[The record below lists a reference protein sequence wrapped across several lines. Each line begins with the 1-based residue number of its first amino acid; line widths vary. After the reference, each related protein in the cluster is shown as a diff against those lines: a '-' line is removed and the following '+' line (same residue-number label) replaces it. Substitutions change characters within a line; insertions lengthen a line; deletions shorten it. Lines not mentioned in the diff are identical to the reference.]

1 MLLKTTFTR
10 KYLKN
15 LSLFT
20 FIAIIGGVATGYFF
34 PSTAI
39 SFDDGGARFLKLLE
53 IIVLPIIYLAIVQ
66 GICSLSQV
74 LHAKRMMWQ
83 TAIYFICITSLC
95 IILGFAFA
103 VIIKPGELVNSNLK
117 DLYPAPRR
125 FAEKMDYN
133 DQFSMLYRNRHV
145 LFLLLAI
152 GLGIYIN
159 LSANKEKI
167 IIWLNSIQ
175 NFILKIV
182 KYIYLLLP
190 FIIFSNIAYSISI
203 YGLHALIPLSKVLA
217 TVYLANIVFIFGLLG
232 LIARLFGFNI
242 WDLLVLIKEEILL
255 VMATSSSKTA
265 FPMIF
270 EKLQAKGYDINIL
283 RFVIPLGYCFNL
295 AGACI
300 YIAVS
305 CIFFVQFYKISMT
318 FTDYLWLLTIISFTS
333 KTASGVPGSGFLA
346 LAFTMGRFHIPTAD
360 IALLYA
366 IDRFMNEARSV
377 TNFIGITV
385 CAVVINKLNLNKV
398 PRNERGLLGFG
409 ETT

>member
-1 MLLKTTFTR
+1 MLLKTTFTGN
-10 KYLKN
+10 YLRN

-20 FIAIIGGVATGYFF
+20 FIAIVAGVATGYFF
-34 PSTAI
+34 PTTAI
-39 SFDDGGARFLKLLE
+39 SFNDGGGRFLKLLE
-53 IIVLPIIYLAIVQ
+53 IIVLPVIFLAIVQ
-66 GICSLSQV
+66 GICNLSQV
-74 LHAKRMMWQ
+74 PHANRMMWQ

-95 IILGFAFA
+95 ILLGFAFA
-103 VIIKPGELVNSNLK
+103 GIIKPGEIINSNLK
-117 DLYPAPRR
+117 DFYPALPR
-125 FAEKMDYN
+125 FYEKKDYN
-133 DQFSMLYRNRHV
+133 GQFSIVYRNRHV

-159 LSANKEKI
+159 LSANKEKMV
-167 IIWLNSIQ
+167 IWLNCIQ

-182 KYIYLLLP
+182 KYTYLLLP
-190 FIIFSNIAYSISI
+190 FIIFCNIAYSISI

-232 LIARLFGFNI
+232 LIARLFGFNL
-242 WDLLVLIKEEILL
+242 WDLLVLLKEEILL

-283 RFVIPLGYCFNL
+283 GFVIPLGYCFNL

-305 CIFFVQFYKISMT
+305 SIFFVQFYKISMS
-318 FTDYLWLLTIISFTS
+318 FTDYLWLFAIISFTS

-346 LAFTMGRFHIPTAD
+346 LVFTMGRFHIPTAD

-366 IDRFMNEARSV
+366 VDRFMNEARSI

-385 CAVVINKLNLNKV
+385 CGVVINKLNLKKIS
-398 PRNERGLLGFG
+398 RNEKRPMAFE